1 MFLNTFNLGHALPL
15 VGTRISC
22 CARRR
27 AQLRACVANRDGNA
41 ASGSSSVANRFC
53 ESSRQLRQLHFAAK
67 CCVNAARDAALDDSS
82 LLHRL

>member
-1 MFLNTFNLGHALPL
+1 MFPSMCNMGHALPL
-15 VGTRISC
+15 VGTRHPC

-27 AQLRACVANRDGNA
+27 AQLRACVASRDDNA
-41 ASGSSSVANRFC
+41 ASGSSLVANRFC

>member
-1 MFLNTFNLGHALPL
+1 MFPSMCNMGHALPL

-53 ESSRQLRQLHFAAK
+53 EFSRQLRQLHFAAK
-67 CCVNAARDAALDDSS
+67 CCVNAARDAALEDSS
-82 LLHRL
+82 LLHSL